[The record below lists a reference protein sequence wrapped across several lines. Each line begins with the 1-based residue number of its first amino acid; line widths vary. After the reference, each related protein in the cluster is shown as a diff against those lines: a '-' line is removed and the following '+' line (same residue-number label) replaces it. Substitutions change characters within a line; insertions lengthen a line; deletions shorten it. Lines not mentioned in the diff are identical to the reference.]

1 MLNGLIEEAPRHVH
15 YGQPHQARSVPW
27 NLAVG
32 SAFAPQNEN
41 DGRALMSKI
50 FKSLE
55 KRAWDAIVTRISLS
69 LRPLQRYAAKPE
81 D

>member
-1 MLNGLIEEAPRHVH
+1 
-15 YGQPHQARSVPW
+15 
-27 NLAVG
+27 
-32 SAFAPQNEN
+32 
-41 DGRALMSKI
+41 MSKI